1 MFLHEICIIQNK
13 TNKDKSTEISPPF
26 LKPTDICTCAMPKA
40 KKVSKR
46 FQLLKRG
53 PGFAPLGVIT
63 CPSRTNVP
71 DSAIV
76 IQNCT
81 QLDVVLRQTVR
92 VIGKM
97 ILITSA
103 VKGTV

>member
-1 MFLHEICIIQNK
+1 
-13 TNKDKSTEISPPF
+13 
-26 LKPTDICTCAMPKA
+26 MPKA
-40 KKVSKR
+40 KKASKR

-63 CPSRTNVP
+63 CPSRTNVS

>member
-1 MFLHEICIIQNK
+1 MKFVLYKIKQTK
-13 TNKDKSTEISPPF
+13 TNLQKYPPPF

-63 CPSRTNVP
+63 CPSRTNVS

-81 QLDVVLRQTVR
+81 QLDVVLRQTV
-92 VIGKM
+92 
-97 ILITSA
+97 
-103 VKGTV
+103 